1 MFLGDSFARWI
12 SIGSPQNKDT
22 RAKNESKGILTADNI
37 DIVSG
42 HTMFIQIFLRFLSDL
57 SNNRNDHLFQTQKE
71 IFLSEKARKDM
82 RLFTSLFVR
91 MMCSFSKITV
101 PALCR
106 HVKKVTSLFLFKLL
120 RNINK

>member
-37 DIVSG
+37 GIVSG

-57 SNNRNDHLFQTQKE
+57 SNNRNDYLFQTQKE
-71 IFLSEKARKDM
+71 IF
-82 RLFTSLFVR
+82 FVR
-91 MMCSFSKITV
+91 KGSKGHEVIYVFVCSHDVLILENYS
-101 PALCR
+101 PC
-106 HVKKVTSLFLFKLL
+106 SLSSCQKGDESVL
-120 RNINK
+120 I